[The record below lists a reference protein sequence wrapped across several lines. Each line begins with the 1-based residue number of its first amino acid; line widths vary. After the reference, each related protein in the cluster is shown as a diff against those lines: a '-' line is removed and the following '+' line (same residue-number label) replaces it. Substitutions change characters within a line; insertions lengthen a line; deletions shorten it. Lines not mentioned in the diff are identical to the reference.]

1 VTVLSEQQIRTIFY
15 EYLPDTT
22 GIMTIPAEKFVE
34 QARNHPYVQL
44 QMQMGVYTDENL
56 AQDFLSPARAH
67 PELGLQVICME
78 IFDQILDGIPD
89 ETAAN
94 YVRHVAAHEA
104 HHFHA
109 NHGPVS
115 AADHALNELG
125 CVQEIVAKHP
135 ELNEAVACVEA
146 NSPVYRRVYARLDDI
161 KNDIQK
167 NGRIPR

>member
-1 VTVLSEQQIRTIFY
+1 MLSEQQIRAIFN

-22 GIMTIPAEKFVE
+22 GIMTIPAEQFVE

-89 ETAAN
+89 EFAAN

-109 NHGPVS
+109 NHEPVS

-135 ELNEAVACVEA
+135 ELNEAVAYVEA
-146 NSPVYRRVYARLDDI
+146 NSPVYRRVYARLADI
-161 KNDIQK
+161 KNDLQ
-167 NGRIPR
+167 RRVP